1 MDMKFTSSLSSLRL
15 HRLTAGMK
23 QCELGR
29 IVSRSQ
35 PFLSRLE
42 TGSGYAKV
50 DAELAAKIG
59 EALGVDPGGIFSEG
73 GNR

>member
-1 MDMKFTSSLSSLRL
+1 MKFTSSLSFLRL
-15 HRLTAGMK
+15 RRLTAGMK
-23 QCELGR
+23 QCELSR

-35 PFLSRLE
+35 PFISRLE

-50 DAELAAKIG
+50 DAELAMKIG
-59 EALGVDPGGIFSEG
+59 EALGVDPEEIFTEG